1 MVQETHLSDL
11 PRSHT
16 LANPIM
22 AAPVV
27 KPSPEF
33 GALLRNPRKISGAFP
48 CQMWILA
55 VSLQILPLLRLVP
68 RAPVFICHHPM
79 ITDIHWFLLP
89 ITQIQSTQLLL
100 ITRPLTPS
108 TSTPLTLQLIFT

>member
-79 ITDIHWFLLP
+79 LKDTRWFLIP
-89 ITQIQSTQLLL
+89 ITQFLSIKLCLFARL
-100 ITRPLTPS
+100 H
-108 TSTPLTLQLIFT
+108 